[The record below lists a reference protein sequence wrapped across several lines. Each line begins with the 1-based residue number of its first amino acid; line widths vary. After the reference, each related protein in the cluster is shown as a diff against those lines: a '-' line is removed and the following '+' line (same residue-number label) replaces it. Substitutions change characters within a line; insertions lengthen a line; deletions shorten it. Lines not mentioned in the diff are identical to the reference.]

1 MATVQSLRDNI
12 FQEESPRIL
21 GLLQVRNAHEKSK
34 ASDNLHAGIAV
45 TSTTGKITASRVV
58 VRGPIFSARR
68 QGES

>member
-34 ASDNLHAGIAV
+34 ASDNPHAVIAV
-45 TSTTGKITASRVV
+45 TNSTSKITAARVV
-58 VRGPIFSARR
+58 VRGLIFSSRR
-68 QGES
+68 QRES